1 MHSVTSWRNIS
12 TEGHRYPRRTSKVMY
27 NRTEKRM
34 WRKSF
39 DKRFLNFCN
48 NSPLALSYSVDDD
61 GVTVMFPE
69 GRLDEVFDYSM
80 TVGDFIHD
88 IKEKLLPYYPIVGR
102 MEKVV
107 VKPYT
112 NTQIAM
118 MIARGKEISEIPMYV
133 EKEVEKRY
141 RVDKHIVAQDT
152 FNIIDLD
159 TGESLWFKVP
169 LGLMFIRSFRNGRY
183 SDELEAGEAFFS
195 HAEEVT
201 KGHEA

>member
-1 MHSVTSWRNIS
+1 
-12 TEGHRYPRRTSKVMY
+12 MY